1 MYVKVLFLKIWRV
14 RKNNKHKQ
22 LGKECVTLSSEIKT
36 GKNSSIFDIWGFSQK
51 YFENMAPLKKEFRA
65 AIDF

>member
-1 MYVKVLFLKIWRV
+1 MH
-14 RKNNKHKQ
+14 NK
-22 LGKECVTLSSEIKT
+22 LGRECINLSSEIKT
-36 GKNSSIFDIWGFSQK
+36 GKNSSILDIWGFSQK